1 MESKLGDLQLK
12 VYDLIRLAGW
22 EGKTTDEIEAETG
35 LTHQSCSARVN
46 ELANWQENGKPKP
59 LIERRGITRKT
70 RAGRGA
76 GVYVLA
82 GLTPANARLRVVD
95 DDDAE

>member
-1 MESKLGDLQLK
+1 MSIEAKLGDLQLK

-22 EGKTTDEIEAETG
+22 DGKTTDEIEAETG
-35 LTHQSCSARVN
+35 LTHQSVSARVN
-46 ELANWQENGKPKP
+46 ELVNWKENGKPAP

-82 GLTPANARLRVVD
+82 GLMPANDRVRG
-95 DDDAE
+95 E

>member
-1 MESKLGDLQLK
+1 MSIEAQLGDLQLK
-12 VYDLIRLAGW
+12 VFDLIRLAGW
-22 EGKTTDEIEAETG
+22 EGKTCDEMEAETG

-46 ELANWQENGKPKP
+46 ELVNWKENGKSKP

-82 GLTPANARLRVVD
+82 GLTPANDRVRAD
-95 DDDAE
+95 PSN

>member
-1 MESKLGDLQLK
+1 MSSIESKLGDLQLK

-35 LTHQSCSARVN
+35 LTHQCCSARVN
-46 ELANWQENGKPKP
+46 ELANWKPQP

-70 RAGRGA
+70 RAGRSA
-76 GVYVLA
+76 GVYVVA
-82 GLTPANARLRVVD
+82 GLTRADERKGVN
-95 DDDAE
+95 

>member
-1 MESKLGDLQLK
+1 MEEKLGDLQLT
-12 VYDLIRLAGW
+12 VFDLIRLAGW
-22 EGKTTDEIEAETG
+22 EGKTCDEMEAETG

-46 ELANWQENGKPKP
+46 ELANWEENGKKKP
-59 LIERRGITRKT
+59 FIERRGITRKT

-82 GLTPANARLRVVD
+82 GLMPANARVH
-95 DDDAE
+95 DDAE